1 MRISVLN
8 RKLRK
13 AFGGRVTA
21 APEDNC
27 IVLRGTLDRWD
38 DVVRAGQMAATK
50 YSTCHVVNDITFT
63 GGKDAPMRVPA
74 LRDDALDGQTPDVLI
89 IGGGISGVSIARE
102 LTRQKLD
109 ILVVDKECD
118 LALGASGRNDGEVHP
133 GIDLG
138 RGSVKHKYIRR
149 GNAMFDQVCKEL
161 DVPFSRVGQ
170 YVCFQHG
177 WLRPAVWCYCMWRK
191 YHDGI
196 SDTRLISGREL
207 LRREPNFNEKTRFA
221 ISNPDSGCVCPYGL
235 TIAYAENAV
244 QNGARIA
251 LNTAVLGMDVA
262 DGKITAVHTNR
273 GTLHPALVIN
283 AAGVFAEDV
292 ARMAD
297 DRFFSIHPRRGTNSI
312 LDRKAGAFMHS
323 IASVKGTDTVSK
335 THSKGGGIL
344 HTVHDNLLIGPDAV
358 ETYEKE
364 NTATH
369 PESIAHV
376 FEKQKITMPA
386 LTERDIITYF
396 TGVRAPTFEEDFII
410 ERGRRTHNLIHVA
423 GIQSPGL
430 TTAPAVAE
438 DVADMAVRI
447 LARERPVAANP
458 DFDPHRPGIPV
469 LREMDDATRAAYIAK
484 NPDYGV
490 IVCRC
495 EEISRGEILDALRS
509 NVCVPTVDGVKKRVR
524 PGMGRCQ
531 GGFCSPQVVRIIA
544 EFLGVPLS
552 EVRKSSADAPITFGP
567 TKSGEVQA
575 RCMTS
580 SSSAAARAGSQPPS
594 PRTKTVRTCGS
605 SSARRVWA
613 ACSSSAFT
621 TASASRASASGW
633 PARNM
638 SSASSTG
645 SRIWALRR
653 ARRPSS
659 RAWRNCPAAL
669 RSAPSA
675 ATASPTMRRARS
687 CWPPAAASARQS
699 RSLSTARARRACSRP
714 APRRTLRTC
723 SASCRPAAASSSAA
737 VTSGSSW
744 RAA

>member
-1 MRISVLN
+1 MLNTVNLFIALVVAAITYGTPLLFGTLGEVLTEKSGSLNLGVEGIMFMGGAIGLGGVFYYEKAVESPSAFLAVLIGLLCAFIAGGIASLIFSFLTITLRANQNVTGLALTIFGTGVGQYIGEIMRIREGGFVAVGNDLKAVFISSPFPQAMQDIPYVGKILFGNSIFFYLGVVLAIVMHLFLNKSRTGLQLRSVGESP
-8 RKLRK
+8 
-13 AFGGRVTA
+13 ATA
-21 APEDNC
+21 DA
-27 IVLRGTLDRWD
+27 
-38 DVVRAGQMAATK
+38 AGINVSRYRYLGA
-50 YSTCHVVNDITFT
+50 
-63 GGKDAPMRVPA
+63 
-74 LRDDALDGQTPDVLI
+74 I

-149 GNAMFDQVCKEL
+149 GNAMYDQVCKEL
-161 DVPFSRVGQ
+161 DVPFHRVGQ

-177 WLRPAVWCYCMWRK
+177 WLRPAVWGYCMWRK

-196 SDTRLISGREL
+196 ADTELISGREL
-207 LRREPNFNEKTRFA
+207 LRREPNFNPKTRFA

-262 DGKITAVHTNR
+262 DGQITAVHTNR

-323 IASVKGTDTVSK
+323 IASVKGNDMVSK

-396 TGVRAPTFEEDFII
+396 TGVRAPTFD
-410 ERGRRTHNLIHVA
+410 L
-423 GIQSPGL
+423 QPGQ
-430 TTAPAVAE
+430 
-438 DVADMAVRI
+438 
-447 LARERPVAANP
+447 
-458 DFDPHRPGIPV
+458 
-469 LREMDDATRAAYIAK
+469 K
-484 NPDYGV
+484 
-490 IVCRC
+490 
-495 EEISRGEILDALRS
+495 
-509 NVCVPTVDGVKKRVR
+509 
-524 PGMGRCQ
+524 
-531 GGFCSPQVVRIIA
+531 QV
-544 EFLGVPLS
+544 E
-552 EVRKSSADAPITFGP
+552 T
-567 TKSGEVQA
+567 
-575 RCMTS
+575 
-580 SSSAAARAGSQPPS
+580 
-594 PRTKTVRTCGS
+594 
-605 SSARRVWA
+605 
-613 ACSSSAFT
+613 
-621 TASASRASASGW
+621 
-633 PARNM
+633 
-638 SSASSTG
+638 
-645 SRIWALRR
+645 
-653 ARRPSS
+653 
-659 RAWRNCPAAL
+659 
-669 RSAPSA
+669 
-675 ATASPTMRRARS
+675 
-687 CWPPAAASARQS
+687 
-699 RSLSTARARRACSRP
+699 
-714 APRRTLRTC
+714 
-723 SASCRPAAASSSAA
+723 
-737 VTSGSSW
+737 
-744 RAA
+744 

>member
-1 MRISVLN
+1 MKISALN
-8 RKLRK
+8 RKLHR

-21 APEDNC
+21 ALADGC
-27 IVLRGTLDRWD
+27 IVLRGELDRWD

-74 LRDDALDGQTPDVLI
+74 LHDDALDGQTPDVLI

-102 LTRQKLD
+102 LARQKLD

-138 RGSVKHKYIRR
+138 RGSIKHKYIRR
-149 GNAMFDQVCKEL
+149 GNAMYDQVCKEL
-161 DVPFSRVGQ
+161 DVPFHRVGQ

-177 WLRPAVWCYCMWRK
+177 WLRPAVWGYCMWRK

-196 SDTRLISGREL
+196 ADTELISGREL

-262 DGKITAVHTNR
+262 DGQITAVHTNR

-323 IASVKGTDTVSK
+323 IASVKGSDMVSK

-364 NTATH
+364 NTATY

-410 ERGRRTHNLIHVA
+410 ERGRIAQQAMHRNRFTLDELTQELRNQ
-423 GIQSPGL
+423 GILDIASVEYAVLETNGQL
-430 TTAPAVAE
+430 NIILAPAQQPVTAE
-438 DVADMAVRI
+438 QMHMETEDTGYFSILINNGRI
-447 LARERPVAANP
+447 LRDN
-458 DFDPHRPGIPV
+458 
-469 LREMDDATRAAYIAK
+469 L
-484 NPDYGV
+484 
-490 IVCRC
+490 
-495 EEISRGEILDALRS
+495 
-509 NVCVPTVDGVKKRVR
+509 KR
-524 PGMGRCQ
+524 MGRDERWLQ
-531 GGFCSPQVVRIIA
+531 KQVQQRGAQCIA
-544 EFLGVPLS
+544 DVYLLMMNDAGQVYFAAKELG
-552 EVRKSSADAPITFGP
+552 
-567 TKSGEVQA
+567 
-575 RCMTS
+575 
-580 SSSAAARAGSQPPS
+580 
-594 PRTKTVRTCGS
+594 
-605 SSARRVWA
+605 
-613 ACSSSAFT
+613 
-621 TASASRASASGW
+621 
-633 PARNM
+633 
-638 SSASSTG
+638 
-645 SRIWALRR
+645 
-653 ARRPSS
+653 
-659 RAWRNCPAAL
+659 
-669 RSAPSA
+669 
-675 ATASPTMRRARS
+675 
-687 CWPPAAASARQS
+687 
-699 RSLSTARARRACSRP
+699 
-714 APRRTLRTC
+714 
-723 SASCRPAAASSSAA
+723 
-737 VTSGSSW
+737 
-744 RAA
+744 

>member
-1 MRISVLN
+1 MRVHSGAFDIRKNRLGAHRHRGGTSRRLLYHLVLFKISRVPCGVN
-8 RKLRK
+8 HQHANSFTNPDK
-13 AFGGRVTA
+13 RVTF
-21 APEDNC
+21 D
-27 IVLRGTLDRWD
+27 
-38 DVVRAGQMAATK
+38 
-50 YSTCHVVNDITFT
+50 TFVENQRSI
-63 GGKDAPMRVPA
+63 PV
-74 LRDDALDGQTPDVLI
+74 
-89 IGGGISGVSIARE
+89 SGAQNAQIR
-102 LTRQKLD
+102 
-109 ILVVDKECD
+109 
-118 LALGASGRNDGEVHP
+118 LALAHEG
-133 GIDLG
+133 
-138 RGSVKHKYIRR
+138 GSVKIVVAQRLLHDHAVGCEQDQLREIVGGDGVGALGDFLGDEPLEGSIAVDELGAQRLVAEHGGVDQVQAHAGGGGVALDDVLHQPVHGRVLVLVARPGDQLVPLAVEIAVGEVEKDIRFIFIIVIERPLGHAGRR
-149 GNAMFDQVCKEL
+149 GNAMYDQICKEL
-161 DVPFSRVGQ
+161 NVPFSRVGQ

-177 WLRPAVWCYCMWRK
+177 WLRPAVWGYCMWRK

-196 SDTRLISGREL
+196 ADTELISGKEL
-207 LRREPNFNEKTRFA
+207 LRREPNFNPKTRFA

-262 DGKITAVHTNR
+262 DGRITAVHTNR

-323 IASVKGTDTVSK
+323 IASVKGSDMVSK

-364 NTATH
+364 NTATY

-376 FEKQKITMPA
+376 FEKQKVTMPA

-410 ERGRRTHNLIHVA
+410 ERGRHTHNLIHVA

-430 TTAPAVAE
+430 TTAPAVAV

-447 LARERPVAANP
+447 LARERPVAINP

-469 LREMDDATRAAYIAK
+469 LREMDDATRAEYIAK

-544 EFLGVPLS
+544 EYLGVPLS
-552 EVRKSSADAPITFGP
+552 AVRKSSADAPITFGP

-575 RCMTS
+575 
-580 SSSAAARAGSQPPS
+580 
-594 PRTKTVRTCGS
+594 
-605 SSARRVWA
+605 
-613 ACSSSAFT
+613 
-621 TASASRASASGW
+621 
-633 PARNM
+633 
-638 SSASSTG
+638 
-645 SRIWALRR
+645 
-653 ARRPSS
+653 
-659 RAWRNCPAAL
+659 
-669 RSAPSA
+669 
-675 ATASPTMRRARS
+675 
-687 CWPPAAASARQS
+687 
-699 RSLSTARARRACSRP
+699 
-714 APRRTLRTC
+714 
-723 SASCRPAAASSSAA
+723 
-737 VTSGSSW
+737 
-744 RAA
+744 

>member
-1 MRISVLN
+1 MKISALN
-8 RKLRK
+8 RKLHR

-21 APEDNC
+21 ALADGC
-27 IVLRGTLDRWD
+27 IVLRGELDRWD

-74 LRDDALDGQTPDVLI
+74 LHDDALDGQTPDVLI

-102 LTRQKLD
+102 LARQKLD

-138 RGSVKHKYIRR
+138 RGSIKHKYIRR
-149 GNAMFDQVCKEL
+149 GNAMYDQVCKEL
-161 DVPFSRVGQ
+161 DVPFHRVGQ

-177 WLRPAVWCYCMWRK
+177 WLRPAVWGYCMWRK

-196 SDTRLISGREL
+196 ADTELISGREL
-207 LRREPNFNEKTRFA
+207 LRREPNFNKKTRFA

-262 DGKITAVHTNR
+262 DGQITAVHTNR

-323 IASVKGTDTVSK
+323 IASVKGSDMVSK

-364 NTATH
+364 NTATY

-430 TTAPAVAE
+430 TTAPAVAV

-447 LARERPVAANP
+447 LARERPVAINP

-524 PGMGRCQ
+524 PGLGRCQ
-531 GGFCSPQVVRIIA
+531 GY
-544 EFLGVPLS
+544 
-552 EVRKSSADAPITFGP
+552 EVRSHWISCTLSIAWGKEKVRRNGSGGKNIRIGLAYMPCSRKKSCACVQSARTFSSACA
-567 TKSGEVQA
+567 
-575 RCMTS
+575 S
-580 SSSAAARAGSQPPS
+580 SMDG
-594 PRTKTVRTCGS
+594 
-605 SSARRVWA
+605 
-613 ACSSSAFT
+613 
-621 TASASRASASGW
+621 
-633 PARNM
+633 
-638 SSASSTG
+638 SSASAQIFRSSCMEAFCEAFPAASSESVRLPARSPDTACR
-645 SRIWALRR
+645 SSASNTSIASPPFPYFTRRR
-653 ARRPSS
+653 ARKSENRGS
-659 RAWRNCPAAL
+659 PAFFL
-669 RSAPSA
+669 RKPARVLA
-675 ATASPTMRRARS
+675 KTAFP
-687 CWPPAAASARQS
+687 C
-699 RSLSTARARRACSRP
+699 
-714 APRRTLRTC
+714 
-723 SASCRPAAASSSAA
+723 
-737 VTSGSSW
+737 
-744 RAA
+744 